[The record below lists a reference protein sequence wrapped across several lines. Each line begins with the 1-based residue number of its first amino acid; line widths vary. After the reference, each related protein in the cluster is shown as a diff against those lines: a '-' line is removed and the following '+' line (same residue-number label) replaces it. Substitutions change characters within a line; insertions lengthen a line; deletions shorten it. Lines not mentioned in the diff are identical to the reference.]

1 MTQRRLLTVVAIL
14 LLSFGE
20 APFLGV
26 ANADAEKIVCR
37 SKGQILAFRA
47 TTGSPVSGSMGLL
60 AILSRALISSPG

>member
-1 MTQRRLLTVVAIL
+1 MHIDIVAASVL
-14 LLSFGE
+14 VFWV
-20 APFLGV
+20 GV

-47 TTGSPVSGSMGLL
+47 TTGSPVSRSMGLL